1 VYALSLRHLL
11 HVEPVGC
18 KERGREEV
26 RAWFAWAKT
35 IPDERRSEILDAVVG
50 DGLSALH
57 YAVGSNN
64 LNIVKFMVNNG
75 ASDYLLHT
83 SCLDYQSLP

>member
-1 VYALSLRHLL
+1 
-11 HVEPVGC
+11 
-18 KERGREEV
+18 V

-35 IPDERRSEILDAVVG
+35 IPDERCSEVLDAVDG

-75 ASDYLLHT
+75 ASE
-83 SCLDYQSLP
+83 